1 MATCL
6 TSINEVGEQ
15 LIELSSEA
23 VYPAT
28 INNTKNALFLLS
40 NDMDQSVFFTVR
52 VIGAVSNISFSLT
65 IYNTE
70 TLVQFGSLSVTL
82 GNISTSFNIKAGTY
96 YVCIR
101 SQILSYN
108 IELTP
113 KFISYNKTATFNA
126 KSYIGV
132 ASETI
137 ELKTSRPVGVCR
149 RRLVYTII
157 EGNLPNGLTM
167 LENGYISGYLPILD
181 TDNFNYDLP
190 PSNTWYHKIGDDEY
204 VTSWGR
210 AYRFRVHLTL
220 YDDRSK
226 EDIRWFYITII
237 NDFSKNLALIDKYEM
252 LDDERDV
259 TFEEK
264 IKLATV
270 SLCPPCT
277 IDDVIDI
284 TGGMSNSNNGTG
296 TSSNNGT
303 GKELTSIDN
312 LFSDSSDF
320 VVDDETY
327 NKENLYKLIEG
338 NDTKKL
344 FDTVENNIIEDEDN
358 ILIFDADFNNTSP
371 GEEGQSIEL
380 IYIPPSDNIAFT
392 GDAPTFSNIS
402 QEEGIF
408 DSLEG
413 ITNKKE
419 QSLAEYYITNFD
431 NDEDDF
437 IVQLKDSSM
446 YQSYLKENNISEEYI
461 IEYPLE
467 RETYEKVKLD
477 YITVKDEITK
487 AESHYVQLMT
497 GEAES
502 DDANTTED
510 ASILFEQ
517 KYLEELS
524 KLPLTTYSVY
534 GWHAEAKLVLE
545 GK

>member
-40 NDMDQSVFFTVR
+40 NEMDQSVFFTVR

-70 TLVQFGSLSVTL
+70 TLVQFGTLSVTQ

-137 ELKTSRPVGVCR
+137 ELKASRPVGVCR

-284 TGGMSNSNNGTG
+284 TGGRPNSNNGTG
-296 TSSNNGT
+296 E
-303 GKELTSIDN
+303 ELTSIDN

-320 VVDDETY
+320 AVDDETY
-327 NKENLYKLIEG
+327 NKENLYKLIED

-358 ILIFDADFNNTSP
+358 VLIFDADFNNTSP

-392 GDAPTFSNIS
+392 GDVPTFSNIS

-446 YQSYLKENNISEEYI
+446 YQSYLKENNISVEYI

-524 KLPLTTYSVY
+524 KLPLTPYSVY
-534 GWHAEAKLVLE
+534 GWHAEARLVLE

>member
-6 TSINEVGEQ
+6 TSINEAGEQ
-15 LIELSSEA
+15 VIELSSEV

-28 INNTKNALFLLS
+28 INNTENALFLLS
-40 NDMDQSVFFTVR
+40 NEMDQSVFFTVR
-52 VIGAVSNISFSLT
+52 VIGSVSNISFSLT

-70 TLVQFGSLSVTL
+70 TLVQFGTLSVTQ

-101 SQILSYN
+101 SQVLSYKV
-108 IELTP
+108 ELTP

-126 KSYIGV
+126 KSYIG
-132 ASETI
+132 AACETI

-284 TGGMSNSNNGTG
+284 TGGRPNSNNGSG

-303 GKELTSIDN
+303 GEELTSIDN

-358 ILIFDADFNNTSP
+358 VLIFDADFNNTSP

-392 GDAPTFSNIS
+392 GDVPTFRNIS

-524 KLPLTTYSVY
+524 KLPLTPYSVY
-534 GWHAEAKLVLE
+534 GWHAEARLVLE

>member
-6 TSINEVGEQ
+6 TSINEAGEQ
-15 LIELSSEA
+15 VIELSSEV

-28 INNTKNALFLLS
+28 INNTENALFLLS
-40 NDMDQSVFFTVR
+40 NEMDQSVFFTVR
-52 VIGAVSNISFSLT
+52 VIGSVSNISFSLT

-70 TLVQFGSLSVTL
+70 TLVQFGTLSVTQ

-101 SQILSYN
+101 SQVLSYKV
-108 IELTP
+108 ELTP

-126 KSYIGV
+126 KSYIG
-132 ASETI
+132 AACETI
-137 ELKTSRPVGVCR
+137 ELKSSRPVGVCR

-284 TGGMSNSNNGTG
+284 TGGRPNSNNGSG

-303 GKELTSIDN
+303 GEELTSIDN

-358 ILIFDADFNNTSP
+358 VLIFDADFNNTSP

-392 GDAPTFSNIS
+392 GDVPTFRNIS

-524 KLPLTTYSVY
+524 KLPLTPYSVY
-534 GWHAEAKLVLE
+534 GWHAEARLVLE

>member
-28 INNTKNALFLLS
+28 INNTENALFLLS
-40 NDMDQSVFFTVR
+40 NEMDQSVFFTVR
-52 VIGAVSNISFSLT
+52 VIGSVSNISFSLT

-70 TLVQFGSLSVTL
+70 TLVQFGTLSVTQ

-137 ELKTSRPVGVCR
+137 ELKISRPVGVCR

-284 TGGMSNSNNGTG
+284 TGGRPNSNNGSG

-303 GKELTSIDN
+303 GEELTSIDN

-327 NKENLYKLIEG
+327 NKENLYKLIED

-358 ILIFDADFNNTSP
+358 VLIFDADFNNTSP

-392 GDAPTFSNIS
+392 GDVPTFRNIS

-524 KLPLTTYSVY
+524 KLPLTPYSVY
-534 GWHAEAKLVLE
+534 GWHAEARLVLE